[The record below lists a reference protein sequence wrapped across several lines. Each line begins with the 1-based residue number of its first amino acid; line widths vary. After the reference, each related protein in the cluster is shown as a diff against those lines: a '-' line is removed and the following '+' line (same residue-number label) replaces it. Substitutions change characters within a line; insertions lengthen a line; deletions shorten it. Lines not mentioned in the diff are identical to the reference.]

1 MFLTFDNESKIGF
14 KKRKE
19 NYFFYFLSSNKK
31 NFAYKMCLAIT
42 SKSKTDFQ
50 NRKWDYQNRKW
61 NYFSY
66 FLSSNKKNLLQNVYN

>member
-14 KKRKE
+14 KNRKE

-31 NFAYKMCLAIT
+31 NFSYKMCLAIT

-50 NRKWDYQNRKW
+50 NKMVLLKQETEL
-61 NYFSY
+61 
-66 FLSSNKKNLLQNVYN
+66 FLLFPELQ